1 MVNPLGNLEPL
12 SLHTHTQ
19 CAFASGN
26 NRYILVSFAFT
37 VMSLLA
43 TAQAQSPEVSFE
55 LEVLPVLTQAG
66 CNSGACHGAAAG
78 RGNFFLSLWGSNP
91 SADFQ
96 QIVIEHQSRRIN
108 FESPTDSILIAKPT
122 GRIAHEGSEL
132 FEPQSPQAQ
141 LLERWISQGAQRG
154 APANITSLSIES
166 LPIKSSAND
175 SRANKS
181 PANTH
186 SVFHLR
192 TFVSLQNGTR
202 IDVTDRTKWE
212 SDPNGAI
219 TLTPAL
225 NPEANQQT
233 TPNQPTTPDQLI
245 RVELNQP
252 GRHTLVARFGPAFQA
267 ISLVAPYPAN
277 TNTRTN
283 PSSPQ
288 ASAGTSAA
296 TSVDSSNKKSPS
308 NPIDRWIQRGLD
320 QANLTPANTIDDLSW
335 LRRVYLDLTGKL
347 PSAADIARFEQIPP
361 ERRIESTLDQLF
373 ASQDF
378 NNYWA
383 YQLARWLPLRP
394 LPNDRESTLAY
405 EEYLKNILEH
415 RRSWRA
421 MAEELIISTG
431 PSNAVGAVNFARL
444 TGDPRTHAEAISRF
458 FMGARLQCANCH
470 NHPLDRWTQDDY
482 HGLAAI
488 LAGIDRGPKVK
499 HTPSV
504 RVTNLRTKD
513 TAIPRIPGQQF
524 LPPHSDEQ
532 SVKNNLQS
540 LSDWLL
546 GVPVKSQSTPSSNTN
561 PSPFARAITNR
572 LWASMFGRGLV
583 DPIDDIRDTNPP
595 SHPQL
600 LDELCTLF
608 IQADY
613 QPEPIL
619 RMIASS
625 QAYRRESYRQS
636 NQSTVDPSF
645 YAVRIDKSLPPEV
658 LFDAIRDTLLTST
671 ADTSNQNQSERAIS
685 WLDPTTPSESLDILG
700 RCKRNAPCDTTSQT
714 MGLAQQLHWINGP
727 VVNQPLSSPN
737 TFFRQAILRGDSNSS
752 ILAQAYLRVLC
763 RHISEKE
770 TDLWLT
776 DIPIAPEDRI
786 LWFEDWVWSLLSSSE
801 FLQN

>member
-1 MVNPLGNLEPL
+1 MANPLGNLLPN
-12 SLHTHTQ
+12 SKPTCTPTQ
-19 CAFASGN
+19 RTVAKGKS
-26 NRYILVSFAFT
+26 RYSLVSFFALAFLSR
-37 VMSLLA
+37 MALMSRMAFLSLLVFLSRMA
-43 TAQAQSPEVSFE
+43 TAQAQSLPEVSFE
-55 LEVLPVLTQAG
+55 LEVLPILTQAG

-96 QIVIEHQSRRIN
+96 QLVIEHQSRRIN
-108 FESPTDSILIAKPT
+108 FSSPADSLLIAKPT

-132 FEPQSPQAQ
+132 FDPQSPQAQ
-141 LLERWISQGAQRG
+141 LLERWISQGAPRG
-154 APANITSLSIES
+154 TPANIASLSIES
-166 LPIKSSAND
+166 QTIETQS
-175 SRANKS
+175 NKTPTES
-181 PANTH
+181 I
-186 SVFHLR
+186 SIFHLK
-192 TFVSLQNGTR
+192 TFATLQNGTR

-219 TLTPAL
+219 TLTTTV
-225 NPEANQQT
+225 NPES
-233 TPNQPTTPDQLI
+233 TPPTSRNHPT

-252 GRHTLVARFGPAFQA
+252 GRHTLIARFGPAFQA
-267 ISLVAPYPAN
+267 ISLIAPYPAN
-277 TNTRTN
+277 THAR
-283 PSSPQ
+283 P
-288 ASAGTSAA
+288 AA
-296 TSVDSSNKKSPS
+296 SSNDTTTS
-308 NPIDRWIQRGLD
+308 NPIDLWIQQGLD
-320 QANLTPANTIDDLSW
+320 QANLIPANTVDDLSW

-347 PSAADIARFEQIPP
+347 PTASDIARFEQYPP
-361 ERRIESTLDQLF
+361 ELRIESTLDQLL

-394 LPNDRESTLAY
+394 LSNDQESTRAY
-405 EEYLKNILEH
+405 EEYLKDVLAH

-431 PSNAVGAVNFARL
+431 PSDTVGAVNFARL
-444 TGDPRTHAEAISRF
+444 TGDPRNHAEAISRF

-488 LAGIDRGPKVK
+488 LAGIDRGPKVQ

-513 TAIPRIPGQQF
+513 AAIPRIPGQQF

-540 LSDWLL
+540 LSNWLL
-546 GVPVKSQSTPSSNTN
+546 GAPLEPQAKHSANQST
-561 PSPFARAITNR
+561 SPFARAITNR
-572 LWASMFGRGLV
+572 LWASMFRRGLV
-583 DPIDDIRDTNPP
+583 DPIDDIRDTNPA
-595 SHPQL
+595 SHPEL
-600 LDELCTLF
+600 LNELCELF

-613 QPEPIL
+613 HPEPIL
-619 RMIASS
+619 RLIASS

-658 LFDAIRDTLLTST
+658 LFDAIHDALLTST
-671 ADTSNQNQSERAIS
+671 EDTANPKQTGRAIS
-685 WLDPTTPSESLDILG
+685 WLDPTTPSDSLDILG
-700 RCKRNAPCDTTSQT
+700 RCKRNTPCDSTSQS

-727 VVNQPLSSPN
+727 IVNQPLSSPN
-737 TFFRQAILRGDSNSS
+737 TFFQQAIRRGDSNAS

-763 RHISEKE
+763 RHITEKE
-770 TDLWLT
+770 ANMWLSQ
-776 DIPIAPEDRI
+776 IPSDPKDRI

-801 FLQN
+801 FLHN